1 MFNLANVITII
12 RVFFVVPIVALL
24 YFEGP
29 TTCLLAAF
37 LFVLASITDF
47 VDGHIA
53 RKENM
58 VTNFGKF
65 LDPLADKLLICST
78 LVMC

>member
-37 LFVLASITDF
+37 LFVLGEEAE
-47 VDGHIA
+47 H
-53 RKENM
+53 
-58 VTNFGKF
+58 
-65 LDPLADKLLICST
+65 DPLEGPRQAISDPKALTRCLCAFKYVCCLLTS
-78 LVMC
+78 

>member
-29 TTCLLAAF
+29 TT
-37 LFVLASITDF
+37 
-47 VDGHIA
+47 
-53 RKENM
+53 
-58 VTNFGKF
+58 
-65 LDPLADKLLICST
+65 
-78 LVMC
+78 